1 MKAIFE
7 FNDEEE
13 LDGIKRTIHALDA
26 FLLLHDID
34 NEIRSQLKYGETKD
48 NGKTLERVREMI
60 YEKGLLEMIQ

>member
-1 MKAIFE
+1 MRAIFE
-7 FNDEEE
+7 FNEEDE

-48 NGKTLERVREMI
+48 NGKTLERIREMI
-60 YEKGLLEMIQ
+60 NEKGLLEMIQ

>member
-7 FNDEEE
+7 FNEEDE
-13 LDGIKRTIHALDA
+13 LDGIKRTIYALDA

-34 NEIRSQLKYGETKD
+34 NEIRSQLKYGEAKD
-48 NGKTLERVREMI
+48 NGKILERIREMI